1 MHKHLQRVYTFALDI
16 LMLLLLLAAPV
27 LTQDK
32 PQKQEAGPA
41 GPSAELKGNA
51 ADVSANMIERRKQKR
66 HS

>member
-1 MHKHLQRVYTFALDI
+1 MHKHLQKVYTLALDI

-32 PQKQEAGPA
+32 PQKQDAGPT
-41 GPSAELKGNA
+41 GPSAEFKGNA
-51 ADVSANMIERRKQKR
+51 ADITANMIERRKQKR